1 MGLFSFLKK
10 AGANSLTKKEVAKV
24 EKTDEIKKLEAK
36 LLNKQKTLVL
46 EGIVGSLGVKT
57 KDLVVKFVLDKVTI
71 SGQVSSNED
80 REKIIL
86 ALGNVSGV
94 ATVNDKL
101 TVKKSTPSAIFYT
114 VKKGDTLGK
123 ISKTHYGKASMYK
136 QIFEANKPMLKS
148 ANKIFPGQVLRI
160 PSVKT

>member
-10 AGANSLTKKEVAKV
+10 AGASALTKKEVAKV

-36 LLNKQKTLVL
+36 LLNKQKQLVL
-46 EGIVGSLGVKT
+46 EGIVGSLGIKV
-57 KDLVVKFVLDKVTI
+57 KDLVVKFSNEKATV
-71 SGQVSSNED
+71 SGSVGTNED

-94 ATVNDKL
+94 AKVDDRL
-101 TVKKSTPSAIFYT
+101 VVKKKTPEAVMYT

-123 ISKTHYGKASMYK
+123 IAKAHYGKASKYK
-136 QIFEANKPMLKS
+136 DIFKANQPLLKDP
-148 ANKIFPGQVLRI
+148 NKIYPGQVLRI
-160 PSVKT
+160 PQAK

>member
-10 AGANSLTKKEVAKV
+10 AGANSLTKKELAKV

-46 EGIVGSLGVKT
+46 EGIVGSLGVKI

-160 PSVKT
+160 PSVKK

>member
-10 AGANSLTKKEVAKV
+10 AGASSLNKKEVAKV
-24 EKTDEIKKLEAK
+24 EKTDEIKKLEEK

-46 EGIVGSLGVKT
+46 EGIVGSLGVQT
-57 KDLVVKFVLDKVTI
+57 KDLTVKF
-71 SGQVSSNED
+71 SGEKATVSGEVGSNED

-94 ATVNDKL
+94 ATVDDKL
-101 TVKKSTPSAIFYT
+101 IVKKATPEAVFYT

-123 ISKTHYGKASMYK
+123 IAKEHYGKAGMYK
-136 QIFEANKPMLKS
+136 EIFAANQPMLKS
-148 ANKIFPGQVLRI
+148 ADKIYPGQVLRI
-160 PSVKT
+160 PPAK

>member
-10 AGANSLTKKEVAKV
+10 AGASALTKKEVAKV

-36 LLNKQKTLVL
+36 LLNKQKQMVL
-46 EGIVGSLGVKT
+46 EGIVGSLGVKV
-57 KDLVVKFVLDKVTI
+57 KDLNVKFSVDKATV
-71 SGQVSSNED
+71 SGSVGSNEE

-94 ATVNDKL
+94 AKVDDKL
-101 TVKKSTPSAIFYT
+101 TVKKKSPEAVFYT

-123 ISKTHYGKASMYK
+123 IAKAHYGKAGMYK
-136 QIFEANKPMLKS
+136 DIFAANKPMLKS
-148 ANKIFPGQVLRI
+148 ADKIFPGQVLRI
-160 PSVKT
+160 PPAKK